1 MLSVF
6 VNEELFRGFPNPQ
19 LSVPCIIR
27 IYSSRRATAT
37 ARAAATSKRGRGSLR
52 VMMLSLRQAEG
63 DVPSSFA
70 GGPPSHS
77 QLGGAN

>member
-1 MLSVF
+1 MRSSLEVF
-6 VNEELFRGFPNPQ
+6 RILNYQFHVLYAFTVADARQRQQGQ
-19 LSVPCIIR
+19 LRHQKGVV
-27 IYSSRRATAT
+27 
-37 ARAAATSKRGRGSLR
+37 G
-52 VMMLSLRQAEG
+52 VMILSLRQAEG